1 MLPDHCL
8 AFTHL
13 LFELMNV
20 LQGGR
25 TSLLSPGPAYRPRS
39 PSLWGAYN
47 RLGCGFNRHFRLA
60 DLHPPILLRKSTR
73 HPLSIRLKGDFFR
86 ENSNNDTPQGRIHAR
101 SWTSTLPHHRP
112 VIYREHDR
120 ESLINSPKIDL
131 NSAENIFPKRALRK
145 RNSVKAV

>member
-1 MLPDHCL
+1 MLSDHCL

-25 TSLLSPGPAYRPRS
+25 TSLLSPGSAYRPRS

-47 RLGCGFNRHFRLA
+47 SLGCGFNRHFRLA

-86 ENSNNDTPQGRIHAR
+86 ENSNNDTPEGRIPAEG
-101 SWTSTLPHHRP
+101 WTETLPHHRP
-112 VIYREHDR
+112 AVYLEPDR
-120 ESLINSPKIDL
+120 EGSINEPKIEL
-131 NSAENIFPKRALRK
+131 NSAENIFQKGALRK
-145 RNSVKAV
+145 SNSAQTV